1 MSNIEPVSSEDLL
14 LTVLRVA
21 TAVMIVD
28 PATDKIVA
36 SNSTAGSTF
45 GYPEL
50 SGRRFSELHPQSV
63 ASLIVFADEVAYRG
77 KGWTRELVGRH
88 ESGSD
93 IALEYEAT
101 RLEHKGK
108 LLLSFCAFDLS
119 ERAKRDTV
127 RDAQA
132 ASRDSTME
140 LRRLQALHLMEKHLH
155 QQILDSAGEGIYGLD
170 SQGFTT
176 FVNPAAE
183 RMLGWTAA
191 DLVGRD
197 MHSLVH
203 HKHADGS
210 FYPIEDCPINNA
222 IKNRETYSVEDE
234 CFWRKDGKPM
244 RVEYTSTP
252 ILDQGEVLGAV
263 IVFRDITEQKE
274 KDRRLRAA
282 LAEVDQ
288 LKERLELENSYL
300 QEEILE
306 QRNHHQIIGVSRST
320 DLTLKQIELVAPTD
334 SNVLITGES
343 GTGKELVA
351 QAIHRDSDRAH
362 RPLIRVNCAA
372 IPGKQFET
380 EFFGHVRG
388 AFEGAVNDRV
398 GRFELAD
405 GGTIFL
411 DEVGEIPL
419 ELQAKL
425 LRVLQDRKIER
436 VGEGVA
442 RKVDVRIIAATNRN
456 LERELEK
463 GNFRE
468 DLYFRL
474 SVFPI
479 ALKPL
484 RERPEDITPL
494 ARHFLRICARRL
506 NISKPRLSQANL
518 VDLTSYNWPGNARE
532 LENVV
537 ERAVILSR
545 RGKLHFNLPKP
556 PLDEDTKNQTKE
568 AVTIETEIERRHREA
583 QGIKAALEI
592 SRGKVSGPGGAA
604 ELLGVKPTT
613 LFSRI
618 QRLGIKKRP

>member
-1 MSNIEPVSSEDLL
+1 MKTPPEELL

-21 TAVMIVD
+21 TAAMIVD
-28 PATDKIVA
+28 PETDIVIA
-36 SNSTAGSTF
+36 SNSTACAMF
-45 GYPEL
+45 GHQSL
-50 SGRRFSELHPQSV
+50 NGRRFTELHPKSI

-77 KGWTRELVGRH
+77 NGWTRDLIGRNADG
-88 ESGSD
+88 ED

-101 RLEHKGK
+101 RLEHEGK
-108 LLLSFCAFDLS
+108 LFLSFCASDLS
-119 ERAKRDTV
+119 ERSKRDAM
-127 RDAQA
+127 RDVQVVA
-132 ASRDSTME
+132 RDSTME
-140 LRRLQALHLMEKHLH
+140 LRRLEMMHLLEKHLH
-155 QQILDSAGEGIYGLD
+155 QLILNSAGEGIYGLD
-170 SQGFTT
+170 ANGRTT
-176 FVNPAAE
+176 FVNLAAE

-197 MHSLVH
+197 MHSMVH

-210 FYPIEDCPINNA
+210 VYPIEECPINNA
-222 IKNRETYSVEDE
+222 IRNRKQYSVVDE
-234 CFWRKDGKPM
+234 FFWRKDGRPL

-252 ILDQGEVLGAV
+252 IVDQGEVLGAV
-263 IVFRDITEQKE
+263 IVFRDITEQRE
-274 KDRRLRAA
+274 KDQRLRDA

-306 QRNHHQIIGVSRST
+306 QRNHHQIIGVSRSIS
-320 DLTLKQIELVAPTD
+320 LTLRQIDLVASTD

-351 QAIHRDSDRAH
+351 QAIHRDSQRAG

-372 IPGKQFET
+372 IPGKQFES
-380 EFFGHVRG
+380 EFFGHVKG
-388 AFEGAVNDRV
+388 AYPGAMNDRV

-436 VGEGVA
+436 VGEGVP
-442 RKVDVRIIAATNRN
+442 RKVDVRIIAATNRD
-456 LERELEK
+456 LEKELDK

-494 ARHFLRICARRL
+494 ARHFLRICSRRL

-532 LENVV
+532 LENVM

-545 RGKLHFNLPKP
+545 RGKLQFNLPKP
-556 PLDEDTKNQTKE
+556 ADPGQSSGLSKE
-568 AVTIETEIERRHREA
+568 PAAIETETERRRREVA
-583 QGIKAALEI
+583 SLKAALEMAQ
-592 SRGKVSGPGGAA
+592 GKVSGPGGAA

-613 LFSRI
+613 LYSRI
-618 QRLGIKKRP
+618 QRLGIKRG